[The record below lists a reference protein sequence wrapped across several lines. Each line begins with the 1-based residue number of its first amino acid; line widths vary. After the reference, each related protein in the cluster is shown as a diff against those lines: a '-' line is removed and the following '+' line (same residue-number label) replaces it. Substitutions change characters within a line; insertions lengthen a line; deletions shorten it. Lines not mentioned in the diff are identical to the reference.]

1 MLVLNRKIDEKIK
14 IGDDVIINVLDI
26 DSNSVKIGIK
36 APKDVVIL
44 RMEVYEKIL
53 KQNIESASKQLS
65 DITHAADL
73 IKSKFSG
80 EG

>member
-14 IGDDVIINVLDI
+14 IGDDIVINVLDI

-53 KQNIESASKQLS
+53 KQNIESAAKKLS